1 LKRPAAIGMRAG
13 CAMPLKHVPDAR
25 GCSMVILSSP
35 RTLHPNAGTPT
46 VRAGCEWPLTRPP
59 MIYSGQSG
67 LP

>member
-1 LKRPAAIGMRAG
+1 
-13 CAMPLKHVPDAR
+13 MPLKHVPDAR

-59 MIYSGQSG
+59 MLYFWSRWPRKGREIHKKSG